1 VSAVLIVLSPPVWPG
16 ADTVTTSPLGSLA
29 LENPAIYCIPIGF
42 LAAIIGTLVGH
53 EHTERS
59 YHELFVRSQTGIGA
73 EGVSDR
79 FTRKPR
85 ARRAAGAMATQVL
98 PK

>member
-1 VSAVLIVLSPPVWPG
+1 MTG
-16 ADTVTTSPLGSLA
+16 SPLGSLA
-29 LENPAIYCIPIGF
+29 LENPAIFCIPIGF
-42 LAAIIGTLVGH
+42 IAAIVGTLVGH
-53 EHTERS
+53 EHTERT

-85 ARRAAGAMATQVL
+85 ARAGAAMATQVL